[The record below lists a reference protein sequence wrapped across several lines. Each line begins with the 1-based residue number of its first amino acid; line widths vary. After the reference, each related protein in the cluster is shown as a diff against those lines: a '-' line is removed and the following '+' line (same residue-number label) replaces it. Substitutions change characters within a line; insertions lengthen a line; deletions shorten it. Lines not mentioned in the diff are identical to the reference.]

1 LQQRCGRRF
10 PHGGP
15 RRSSAN
21 DDEQGLKKLC
31 SKFY

>member
-15 RRSSAN
+15 RPSSAN
-21 DDEQGLKKLC
+21 DDEQALKKLH
-31 SKFY
+31 SKWY